1 MEQHS
6 DIEKVLFSF
15 TTYIKR
21 FHEHLVAK
29 YQLTDIPYN
38 VKGREFP
45 KKGIENIDDDD
56 VEYQFHGGGCTFKWG
71 EIEINYD
78 IDASS
83 VHGITISGY
92 PIGKFIQTSPQF
104 KFLPYIDYSYA
115 EMQPVLESLEKK
127 GVLMTRKPSDL
138 GSFHINEVW
147 YESYKDGKVFT
158 GANKDEIDWL

>member
-1 MEQHS
+1 MDQAT

-15 TTYIKR
+15 THYVKR

-38 VKGREFP
+38 VQGREFP
-45 KKGIENIDDDD
+45 KTGIENIDDVD

-71 EIEINYD
+71 NIEINYN

-83 VHGITISGY
+83 VHGITISCY
-92 PIGKFIQTSPQF
+92 PIEKFIQTAPQF
-104 KFLPYIDYSYA
+104 KHLPYANYSYD

-127 GVLMTRKPSDL
+127 GVLMSRKPSDL

-147 YESYKDGKVFT
+147 YDSYKAGKIFT
-158 GANKDEIDWL
+158 GSNKDEIDWL